1 MSKILLGFL
10 EEVKRGSFSA
20 TEHRRLAEEGGY
32 AVPLHCY
39 TDSYSIWS
47 YLKAQH
53 AKLPADKGTFFHLAY
68 LREQLSR
75 GIAKVY
81 WWVDTRDMFVD
92 GMTKGALDRAAL
104 VAVMRGRWK
113 LNHEPAQHP

>member
-1 MSKILLGFL
+1 M
-10 EEVKRGSFSA
+10 
-20 TEHRRLAEEGGY
+20 
-32 AVPLHCY
+32 
-39 TDSYSIWS
+39 
-47 YLKAQH
+47 
-53 AKLPADKGTFFHLAY
+53 AY

-92 GMTKGALDRAAL
+92 GMTKDALDRAAL